1 MIKQYGTLKKK
12 ILGFF
17 YKISEYS
24 QAGQDLFAIELFG
37 KNGTY
42 IDIGA
47 GEPIDNSN
55 SYNLEVNYEWR
66 GFCVDFNINN
76 KKLWELCSERKNKIY
91 WEDALKFG
99 YDKAILENNLPFN
112 VDFLS
117 CDIDPQDKTFL
128 ALKKIINDG
137 VRPKYIAFETDKYKE
152 NVDYS
157 KLAEEFLKPYGY
169 KIGVKNVYSNLKRN
183 KIFETWFL
191 QSNLNFKTIEY
202 KTWINK
208 IKW

>member
-1 MIKQYGTLKKK
+1 MATGDIFINEYVMTPTLSGETTGSINVKDISGGTGPYTISWYGPDKFPQNYTL
-12 ILGFF
+12 
-17 YKISEYS
+17 
-24 QAGQDLFAIELFG
+24 
-37 KNGTY
+37 NGDVTT
-42 IDIGA
+42 
-47 GEPIDNSN
+47 
-55 SYNLEVNYEWR
+55 
-66 GFCVDFNINN
+66 
-76 KKLWELCSERKNKIY
+76 
-91 WEDALKFG
+91 
-99 YDKAILENNLPFN
+99 FN

>member
-17 YKISEYS
+17 YKVSEYS

-55 SYNLEVNYEWR
+55 TYNLEVNYEWR

-76 KKLWELCSERKNKIY
+76 KKLW
-91 WEDALKFG
+91 
-99 YDKAILENNLPFN
+99 
-112 VDFLS
+112 
-117 CDIDPQDKTFL
+117 
-128 ALKKIINDG
+128 
-137 VRPKYIAFETDKYKE
+137 
-152 NVDYS
+152 
-157 KLAEEFLKPYGY
+157 
-169 KIGVKNVYSNLKRN
+169 
-183 KIFETWFL
+183 
-191 QSNLNFKTIEY
+191 
-202 KTWINK
+202 
-208 IKW
+208 